1 MRGQLAGVA
10 LDETIALASKMSEH
24 YKAPPFVRDIYGRP
38 EGTSGMMMAL
48 GMMMVSENP
57 E

>member
-1 MRGQLAGVA
+1 M

-24 YKAPPFVRDIYGRP
+24 YNIPPFVRDIFGQP
-38 EGTSGMMMAL
+38 EGTARMMLAL
-48 GMMMVSENP
+48 GRMMVSENP